1 MKRRERGGGAG
12 GRGRLTAAG
21 AQALSVP
28 GDVSVQDGVEA
39 IFAATKAHL
48 GPVDVLVN
56 NAALTSDQR
65 HFLDADEAWWD
76 LFLRVNLK
84 SVFLCSHRAARGMA
98 ARRRGGVIL
107 NVSSGGATRSHRG
120 FTSYDAAKGGV
131 EAFTRALALDMAPYG
146 VRVNGITPGFI
157 NTYGLE
163 GEDLAQRERTV
174 PLGRYGTAEDLTG
187 AAAFLASDDAAYVTG
202 QFVWWTVGCWS
213 SSAAR
218 TWTPSRC
225 RASPRCPPRS
235 ETPHPSPLPWREG
248 GADLRSSGRRT
259 TPQGE
264 GASAIRRMCP
274 PRLAWYGRPDR
285 RGCPVVCPSAHS
297 KDLPVLRL

>member
-1 MKRRERGGGAG
+1 MTTLQRFTGRTVLITGAG
-12 GRGRLTAAG
+12 GGIGAALAHRYASEGARIAVNDVNAAAAQAVAGALTAAG

-28 GDVSVQDGVEA
+28 GDVSVADGVEA
-39 IFAATKAHL
+39 IFTATEAHL

-65 HFLDADEAWWD
+65 HFLNADEDWWD

-98 ARRRGGVIL
+98 ARRRGVIL

-163 GEDLAQRERTV
+163 GEDLAQREKTV

-202 QFVWWTVGCWS
+202 QFVVVDGGVLVQQR
-213 SSAAR
+213 SANVD
-218 TWTPSRC
+218 TF
-225 RASPRCPPRS
+225 
-235 ETPHPSPLPWREG
+235 PL
-248 GADLRSSGRRT
+248 SNF
-259 TPQGE
+259 
-264 GASAIRRMCP
+264 
-274 PRLAWYGRPDR
+274 PDV
-285 RGCPVVCPSAHS
+285 PAEE
-297 KDLPVLRL
+297 

>member
-1 MKRRERGGGAG
+1 MQE
-12 GRGRLTAAG
+12 
-21 AQALSVP
+21 
-28 GDVSVQDGVEA
+28 GVEA
-39 IFAATKAHL
+39 IFAATEAHL

-98 ARRRGGVIL
+98 ARRRGVIL

-157 NTYGLE
+157 NTYGLS
-163 GEDLAQRERTV
+163 GEDLAQREKTV
-174 PLGRYGTAEDLTG
+174 PLGRYGTAEDMTG
-187 AAAFLASDDAAYVTG
+187 AAAFLTSDDAAYVTG
-202 QFVWWTVGCWS
+202 QFVVVDGGVLVQQRSANVDTFP
-213 SSAAR
+213 SAASR
-218 TWTPSRC
+218 TCLPRAEDPPPSGACVPARQVV
-225 RASPRCPPRS
+225 RS
-235 ETPHPSPLPWREG
+235 VLIAGLT
-248 GADLRSSGRRT
+248 
-259 TPQGE
+259 
-264 GASAIRRMCP
+264 
-274 PRLAWYGRPDR
+274 RLFR
-285 RGCPVVCPSAHS
+285 PSAHS
-297 KDLPVLRL
+297 KDFPALRL